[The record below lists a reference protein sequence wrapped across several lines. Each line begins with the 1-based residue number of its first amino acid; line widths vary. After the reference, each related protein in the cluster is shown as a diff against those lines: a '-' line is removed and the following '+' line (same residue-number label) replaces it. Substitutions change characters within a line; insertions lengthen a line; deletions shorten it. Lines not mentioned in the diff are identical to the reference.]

1 MTTSQDIDEYNA
13 GLEPAER
20 GLCERLAEVFSKEL
34 PEATRRVWH
43 AHPVWFIDGNPVV
56 GYATRKNGVSVL
68 FWSGQSFA
76 EPGLKHTGSFKAA
89 EFWPSTADDLD
100 VTQLERWLSDARRI
114 QWNYR
119 DIRSNR
125 GLVNLT
131 VF

>member
-1 MTTSQDIDEYNA
+1 MSAAHDLAEYNE
-13 GLEPAER
+13 GLGLDDR
-20 GLCERLAEVFSKEL
+20 VLCERLEQIFRAAL
-34 PEATRRVWH
+34 PEATSRVWH

-56 GYATRKNGVSVL
+56 GYAMRKNGVSVL

-100 VTQLERWLSDARRI
+100 VTKLERWLSDARLI

-125 GLVNLT
+125 GLVKLT
-131 VF
+131 DF